1 MAYSRKFSDNQYI
14 VKWSRGNCTSD
25 HWLNFFMS
33 FYLFVKSF
41 IYPTFTCKP
50 SAFFFADGEISSG
63 ERRRST
69 MVSFSAGAG
78 IEITATFKR
87 LFLKVLRPDVALT
100 KFGQICP
107 LVPTNHFLRSGLFS
121 KDSRWKPIPL
131 LESLGVLFEHPTT
144 AHSTILELMLSP
156 KFLQHDFQNGGLS
169 NCSVTDL
176 FAVTIRLKGN
186 FTS

>member
-1 MAYSRKFSDNQYI
+1 
-14 VKWSRGNCTSD
+14 
-25 HWLNFFMS
+25 MS

-41 IYPTFTCKP
+41 IYPTVTCKP
-50 SAFFFADGEISSG
+50 SAFLLLMGKYRQESVVVQLSF
-63 ERRRST
+63 T
-69 MVSFSAGAG
+69 FSAGAG

-107 LVPTNHFLRSGLFS
+107 LVRTSHFLRSGLFS
-121 KDSRWKPIPL
+121 KDSRWKLVPL

-144 AHSTILELMLSP
+144 AHSTILELMLSLRNSRV
-156 KFLQHDFQNGGLS
+156 FFMCTVTSCLQHDFQNGGLS
-169 NCSVTDL
+169 NCCVTDL
-176 FAVTIRLKGN
+176 FTVTIRLKGN